1 MYSTLVV
8 HVSEVPRILNLLNA
22 PKPVVKEVKAVK
34 AVKPAAK
41 RKRGRPPKATPV
53 VAA

>member
-8 HVSEVPRILNLLNA
+8 HTSEVPRILALLNA
-22 PKPVVKEVKAVK
+22 PKPVVKEVAPV
-34 AVKPAAK
+34 VRAASKK
-41 RKRGRPPKATPV
+41 RRGRPPKAKPV

>member
-8 HVSEVPRILNLLNA
+8 HTSEVPRILALLNA
-22 PKPVVKEVKAVK
+22 PKPIAKEAKPVVK
-34 AVKPAAK
+34 AAPKK
-41 RKRGRPPKATPV
+41 RRGRPPKAKPV

>member
-8 HVSEVPRILNLLNA
+8 HTSEVPRILALLNA

-34 AVKPAAK
+34 PAPK
-41 RKRGRPPKATPV
+41 RKRGRPPKSKPV

>member
-8 HVSEVPRILNLLNA
+8 HTSEVPRILALLNA
-22 PKPVVKEVKAVK
+22 PKPVNEAKPVVKAAPK
-34 AVKPAAK
+34 K
-41 RKRGRPPKATPV
+41 RRGRPPKAKPV